1 MARVTWD
8 TDTIEFMRA
17 CLEQNWTAK
26 ELAAELGCSEDTI
39 KKKKV
44 ELGLSG
50 IVKRGARNDWGVKKY
65 TDEELLD
72 ILRTSD
78 NKTYAYFTRG
88 GKGLPAAA
96 TYVNRFGSWGKALE
110 LAGLPPNKC
119 SMLEDRRTKLY
130 LLDFGDFYKVGI
142 TQQNIKDRFGGGYP
156 NYTTIMVLEYD
167 NLADAKAKEEEW
179 LSNVSQY
186 AYVPENFPKE
196 GRGFTECFK
205 Y

>member
-8 TDTIEFMRA
+8 TDTIKFMRT

-26 ELAAELGCSEDTI
+26 ELAVELGCSEDTI

-44 ELGLSG
+44 QLGLSG
-50 IVKRGARNDWGVKKY
+50 IVKRGARNNWGVKKY
-65 TDEELLD
+65 TDEELLE
-72 ILRTSD
+72 ILRTSE

-96 TYVNRFGSWGKALE
+96 TYVNRFGSWGNTLK

-119 SMLEDRRTKLY
+119 TMLQDRRTKVY
-130 LLDFGDFYKVGI
+130 LLDFGDFYKIGI
-142 TQQNIKDRFGGGYP
+142 TQQSLCDRFAGYP
-156 NYTTIMVLEYD
+156 EYSIIVLLEYD
-167 NLADAKAKEEEW
+167 NLVDAVTKEKEW
-179 LSNVSQY
+179 LNNVSQY
-186 AYVPENFPKE
+186 AYVPESFPKE

>member
-8 TDTIEFMRA
+8 SDTIEFMRA

-26 ELAAELGCSEDTI
+26 EIAAELGCSEDTI

-44 ELGLSG
+44 QLGLSG

-65 TDEELLD
+65 TDKELLE
-72 ILRTSD
+72 ILRVSE

-96 TYVNRFGSWGKALE
+96 TYVNRFGSWGNALR

-119 SMLEDRRTKLY
+119 TMLRDRATKVY
-130 LLDFGDFYKVGI
+130 LIDFGDFYKVGV
-142 TQQNIKDRFGGGYP
+142 TQQALEDRFAGYP
-156 NYTTIMVLEYD
+156 KYSIVLLLEYND
-167 NLADAKAKEEEW
+167 LKSALSKESEW
-179 LSNVSQY
+179 LNNVSEY
-186 AYVPENFPKE
+186 AYIPTNLPTE
-196 GRGFTECFK
+196 GRGFTECFQ